1 VYTASGAATAQ
12 RKINCLGVDAEMN
25 APKALTS
32 ETSKASKGCGMG
44 RGVPSRL
51 GGVGERRKLP
61 QWGLDRDPAENEL

>member
-1 VYTASGAATAQ
+1 M
-12 RKINCLGVDAEMN
+12 DAEMK

-32 ETSKASKGCGMG
+32 ETAKASKGCGMG